1 MYTALKNLAKDM
13 MLEPERPLFG
23 GQIVQKDYIEYYK
36 YTLNILLGALGS
48 SRSLE
53 NLECHVSLIAEPC
66 TTDGVSLSAR
76 LRASSQPARIASLD
90 RQRRGARGEAQ
101 SSFEELDS
109 RHENEDRL
117 KSKTI

>member
-36 YTLNILLGALGS
+36 YTINILLGALGS

-53 NLECHVSLIAEPC
+53 NLECHVSLI
-66 TTDGVSLSAR
+66 SLCPTSPWKIPE
-76 LRASSQPARIASLD
+76 ASSSW
-90 RQRRGARGEAQ
+90 
-101 SSFEELDS
+101 
-109 RHENEDRL
+109 
-117 KSKTI
+117 K